1 MNCPLHSEETAGILL
16 DYTAR
21 RLDENSK
28 AMLERHMASCS
39 ECAAFRDEQAMVWT
53 ALDAWE
59 ATPVSMDFNRNL
71 WARIDA
77 AEAAPWYVRMGHALR
92 LGSWKPVAPLALAG
106 LVIAAGFLM
115 DHPANR
121 APVGGASA
129 KVSVSEADQVEA
141 TLDDIELLYQFESA
155 GEPKPGITPRRM

>member
-21 RLDENSK
+21 RLDEDST
-28 AMLERHMASCS
+28 AILERHMASCA
-39 ECAAFRDEQAMVWT
+39 ECAAFRDQQAVVWN

-59 ATPVSMDFNRNL
+59 ATPVGRDFNRTL
-71 WARIDA
+71 WTRIDA
-77 AEAAPWYVRMGHALR
+77 AEAAPWHVRLGHALR

-106 LVIAAGFLM
+106 LVMAAGFLM
-115 DHPANR
+115 DHPSSR
-121 APVGGASA
+121 TPVPGATA
-129 KVSVSEADQVEA
+129 VSVSEADQVEA

-155 GEPKPGITPRRM
+155 AEPGTAPRKM

>member
-16 DYTAR
+16 DYTAG
-21 RLDENSK
+21 RLDEVST
-28 AMLERHMASCS
+28 ATLERHMASCVD
-39 ECAAFRDEQAMVWT
+39 CAAFRDDQAMVWN

-59 ATPVSMDFNRNL
+59 PTSVSTDFNRNL

-77 AEAAPWYVRMGHALR
+77 AEAAPWYVRLGHALR
-92 LGSWKPVAPLALAG
+92 LGSWKPVAPVALAG
-106 LVIAAGFLM
+106 MLIAAGFLM

-121 APVGGASA
+121 AAVPGVTA

-141 TLDDIELLYQFESA
+141 TLDDIELLYQFESVGDA
-155 GEPKPGITPRRM
+155 KPGTAPRRM